1 MAKKKTNDVKMIS
14 FNNGVTVI
22 CQHGGVDNDFLT
34 IINPVALMND
44 EENERINMNPLL
56 RMGAKDTDVLVPLAN
71 VDLIYTPTDGL
82 IEEYVNV
89 FIEGTKE
96 AIAVNSETEE
106 LEEVEVG

>member
-34 IINPVALMND
+34 IINPVALLND

-82 IEEYVNV
+82 IDEYLSV

-96 AIAVNSETEE
+96 AESMTEN

>member
-1 MAKKKTNDVKMIS
+1 MAKKKTNDVRLIS

-34 IINPVALMND
+34 ITNPVALMND

-56 RMGAKDTDVLVPLAN
+56 RMGAKNTDVLVPLAN

-82 IEEYVNV
+82 IEEYISV
-89 FIEGTKE
+89 FVEGTKDAE
-96 AIAVNSETEE
+96 PITDSEE